1 VAVGA
6 PGPAA
11 RSEGRALRVYSR
23 VVEALVGAA
32 MALAGA
38 ALLASFALIGWAVV
52 KRYAFNAAPVW
63 VDDVVGFLLVVVVML
78 SAAQTLRRG
87 EHIGVDL
94 LVARLSS
101 TGRRWA
107 LAWAA
112 FATALISAVLVVK
125 GWDAALFAKTLG
137 LVTEGALEWPSWL
150 LMLFV
155 PLGGVLLLL
164 AALES
169 FWRALAGA
177 PPTGAPARVAED
189 DG

>member
-1 VAVGA
+1 MSAGE

-11 RSEGRALRVYSR
+11 RPEGRALRVYSR
-23 VVEALVGAA
+23 VVAALVGAA
-32 MALAGA
+32 IVLAGA
-38 ALLASFALIGWAVV
+38 ALLVSFALICWAVV
-52 KRYAFNAAPVW
+52 MRYAFNAAPVW
-63 VDDVVGFLLVVVVML
+63 VDDVVGFLLVAVVML

-112 FATALISAVLVVK
+112 FATVLISAVLVVK